1 MFFFFYFLSGT
12 TFELKFYIW
21 DNIAIS

>member
-1 MFFFFYFLSGT
+1 M

-21 DNIAIS
+21 DNITIS